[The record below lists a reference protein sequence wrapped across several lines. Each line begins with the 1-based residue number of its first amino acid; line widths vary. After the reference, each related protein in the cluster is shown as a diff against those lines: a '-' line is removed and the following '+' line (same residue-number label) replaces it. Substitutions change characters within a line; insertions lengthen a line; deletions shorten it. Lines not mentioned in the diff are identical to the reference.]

1 MKLQYLLVKSRMRK
15 LLIMNVVWATVFSFK
30 TNGSLVLKE
39 GPVAHRGILFVCG
52 FIPFYTFRH
61 YFNASMTFGNIVQ
74 IVFSSCA
81 VKKLPSI
88 SDFSSVAIPF

>member
-39 GPVAHRGILFVCG
+39 GPVAQRGTDRWF
-52 FIPFYTFRH
+52 
-61 YFNASMTFGNIVQ
+61 
-74 IVFSSCA
+74 
-81 VKKLPSI
+81 
-88 SDFSSVAIPF
+88 